1 MPKVEEESL
10 LETTD
15 GEASEDICASCGAQL
30 EGGHSFCPKCGEK
43 RPSRRAIP
51 TKRLACGC
59 CTCCACLGICMVV
72 IAICACVYLNQIV
85 KIGLHA
91 VGSALLGVD
100 VSVEEVDVRLD
111 QGRASMANLIVASP
125 EGYKEDLFQLGRFD
139 FDVAPSS
146 LLSGW
151 LSDFTNPVVI
161 EDLSVFDV
169 GVNIENKLFSTENN
183 AQTVVSHMDQTTKS
197 ISPDLEQ
204 KVMHPELPD
213 LQTGI
218 KAMEVKIR
226 VDSLKIRNISI
237 SASLPPLPAVR
248 YVLKEVEV
256 QDVGKKGD
264 GVYLYEF
271 IEIFV
276 RALLMSVVKAAP
288 ESVQVNLASAFGE
301 DLWKELDVGHVLFDS
316 GKGLERIG
324 EFAGWV
330 SAQAALMPLKMAAM
344 GAKIGAKS
352 VGMGV
357 KMNEEALK
365 IGTELT
371 GAMENAR
378 MKALNEQVALGAKA
392 AEEAAKVSLAFTN
405 GFARAFAAVGLAN
418 RRCRR
423 ICACRSAARASDGVG
438 AVTPAWGPLAGA
450 RCLRGQGLASDP
462 HRHSPG
468 NSPGEVGTVD
478 LWLAWSG
485 CFS

>member
-1 MPKVEEESL
+1 MTKVEELSL
-10 LETTD
+10 LDSDE
-15 GEASEDICASCGAQL
+15 EESEDMCAACGAQMQD
-30 EGGHSFCPKCGEK
+30 GDAFCPKCGEK
-43 RPSRRAIP
+43 RQTSRGIP
-51 TKRLACGC
+51 AKRVACGC
-59 CTCCACLGICMVV
+59 CACFACLGVV
-72 IAICACVYLNQIV
+72 ALIVVLCLCLHLNQIIKV
-85 KIGLHA
+85 GLHV

-100 VSVEEVDVRLD
+100 VSADAVNVRLD
-111 QGRASMANLIVASP
+111 QGRASITNLTVASP
-125 EGYKEDLFQLGRFD
+125 EGFRDDLFQLRRFV

-146 LLSGW
+146 ILSGW
-151 LSDFTNPVVI
+151 TSDFTKPVVI
-161 EDLSVFDV
+161 EDFSVFDV
-169 GVNIENKLFSTENN
+169 AVNIENKLPSMENN
-183 AQTVVSHMDQTTKS
+183 AKDILSHMDRTTTQVAPKV
-197 ISPDLEQ
+197 EQ
-204 KVMHPELPD
+204 EVTHPETPD
-213 LQTGI
+213 AQTGI
-218 KAMEVKIR
+218 KAMEVRIR
-226 VDSLKIRNISI
+226 VDRLWIRNISV
-237 SASLPPLPAVR
+237 SAAFPPLPLVR

-405 GFARAFAAVGLAN
+405 GFARAFA
-418 RRCRR
+418 R
-423 ICACRSAARASDGVG
+423 
-438 AVTPAWGPLAGA
+438 
-450 RCLRGQGLASDP
+450 
-462 HRHSPG
+462 
-468 NSPGEVGTVD
+468 
-478 LWLAWSG
+478 
-485 CFS
+485 